1 MKNKI
6 PKKEQERFDRF
17 YKEILINGTIFYAGM
32 LLQRAAERFGQN
44 TALICQREKIT
55 YAALY
60 QWACNITHLLTQRG
74 SKAGDRVCL
83 LFENSIQFYVAY
95 YGIWQTGAV
104 VVPLNTFL
112 HETELTHILT
122 DAKPS
127 ALIVSAIWQEKLKK
141 INSALPPLISEEEI
155 NRLRTQAA
163 AKITIPSVDAD
174 ELAALL
180 YTSGTTGVPKGVMLS
195 SRNILTNV
203 VQAMSRIDVSTNDS
217 IFAALPL
224 FHSFAQLCCVWGS
237 FFLGGTAIVV
247 PKIERKL
254 LLQGLQ
260 YKPTIMMGVP
270 ALYGLFCLMKNAPFP
285 AVRYFVTGGDAMP
298 DKIRSSFEIIYRRRI
313 CNGFGLTETSPLVAA
328 NLDDELLPANTVGR
342 PSIGME
348 CQIRTENGDA
358 VDARVDGVLWV
369 KGDNVML
376 GYYNAPE
383 QTAQVLQDGW
393 FNTGDRAYFD
403 DEGRLVITG
412 REKDLIIHKGFN
424 IYPQEIENILSMHPA
439 VMRVGVV
446 GKEDVDVGQVPVAF
460 VSLREKGSETIE
472 VELMK
477 LCKQHLASYKIPKQI
492 IILEEMPVTSLS
504 KVDKKR
510 LRKEYL

>member
-1 MKNKI
+1 
-6 PKKEQERFDRF
+6 
-17 YKEILINGTIFYAGM
+17 
-32 LLQRAAERFGQN
+32 
-44 TALICQREKIT
+44 
-55 YAALY
+55 
-60 QWACNITHLLTQRG
+60 
-74 SKAGDRVCL
+74 
-83 LFENSIQFYVAY
+83 
-95 YGIWQTGAV
+95 
-104 VVPLNTFL
+104 
-112 HETELTHILT
+112 
-122 DAKPS
+122 
-127 ALIVSAIWQEKLKK
+127 
-141 INSALPPLISEEEI
+141 
-155 NRLRTQAA
+155 
-163 AKITIPSVDAD
+163 
-174 ELAALL
+174 
-180 YTSGTTGVPKGVMLS
+180 
-195 SRNILTNV
+195 
-203 VQAMSRIDVSTNDS
+203 MSRIDVSTNDS